1 MVLFILQLME
11 QSTRM
16 CEVTPLGHLGF
27 KLMHSGPRVHGQSL
41 F

>member
-16 CEVTPLGHLGF
+16 YEVTPLGHLGF
-27 KLMHSGPRVHGQSL
+27 KLMLSGPTVHGQSL